1 MYTCTQV
8 DSAYKT
14 SFFNFIACMI
24 YEISK
29 SHSLELLFSSHCDDA
44 TLDLFLK
51 LLDVYPVPKL
61 SEIKVRYFPQ

>member
-1 MYTCTQV
+1 
-8 DSAYKT
+8 
-14 SFFNFIACMI
+14 MI

-29 SHSLELLFSSHCDDA
+29 SHGLELLFSSHCDDA

-61 SEIKVRYFPQ
+61 SEIKVNFLLIMCSINFSSSFIGFQ

>member
-1 MYTCTQV
+1 
-8 DSAYKT
+8 
-14 SFFNFIACMI
+14 MI

-29 SHSLELLFSSHCDDA
+29 SRGLELLFSSHCDDA

-61 SEIKVRYFPQ
+61 SEIKVSCFFTENAVHIIKYNHL